1 VLEAGL
7 TVVAVVLALT
17 QPVPQVV
24 RVVRAGSIAGLSG
37 PTTWLG
43 FVINVGWLAYGWAQG
58 LLPVLVLSIAYVVGY
73 GTIGALLVRHGNRS
87 GLLAAGG
94 AAAAGSLLVV
104 MLGWTAL
111 GTVLALAVG
120 FQFLPQVLLAWHST
134 DLSGLAPGTYVVAAL
149 DGVVWGGYGLA
160 VADGPLMLYGVVMCT
175 VAVAVLVPCRRW
187 RRRAALVV

>member
-24 RVVRAGSIAGLSG
+24 RVLRAGSIAGLSG

-43 FVINVGWLAYGWAQG
+43 FVVNLGWFAYGWAQG

-73 GTIGALLVRHGNRS
+73 GAIGALLVRHGNRS

-94 AAAAGSLLVV
+94 AAAAGVLLVV
-104 MLGWTAL
+104 TLGWTAL

-120 FQFLPQVLLAWHST
+120 FQFLPQVLQAWRAT
-134 DLSGLAPGTYVVAAL
+134 DLSGLAPGTYLVAAL
-149 DGVVWGGYGLA
+149 DGLVWGSYG
-160 VADGPLMLYGVVMCT
+160 VVVGDGPLMLYGVVMCA

-187 RRRAALVV
+187 SQRAALVV